1 MALLQQDG
9 ASLDSEGLEQR
20 QFLTVGR
27 LRLDR
32 FYRIAWVGE
41 ERHELTKQEFLLL
54 ETLMRC
60 SPRPVARDVLLA
72 GVWNCNHDVRTN
84 RVEVYIWYL
93 RQKLGPQIISTH
105 RGVGYRITAN

>member
-1 MALLQQDG
+1 MLLQKDG
-9 ASLDSEGLEQR
+9 ESLDPEGVELR

-32 FYRIAWVGE
+32 FYHVAWVGD

-54 ETLMRC
+54 DTLMRC
-60 SPRPVARDVLLA
+60 SPRPVARDVLLVGA
-72 GVWNCNHDVRTN
+72 WNCNEETRTN
-84 RVEVYIWYL
+84 RVEVYISYL